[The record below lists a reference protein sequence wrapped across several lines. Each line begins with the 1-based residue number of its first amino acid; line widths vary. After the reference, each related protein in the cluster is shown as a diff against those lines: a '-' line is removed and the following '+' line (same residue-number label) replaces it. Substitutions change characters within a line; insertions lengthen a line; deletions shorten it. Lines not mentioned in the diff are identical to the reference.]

1 MYFTSTL
8 FLLSLVQF
16 APQTQNLFLVAV
28 VAVVAAE
35 VAAVESA
42 VKAEAARFDDTGA
55 FRRSVDTGRDRY
67 RGVEDHIVYSDDP
80 AAYSI
85 EFGHSTKSG
94 THVPGNFVFTN
105 VARRLGR

>member
-1 MYFTSTL
+1 MSVHLKGERF
-8 FLLSLVQF
+8 VRGV
-16 APQTQNLFLVAV
+16 AAGVAV
-28 VAVVAAE
+28 DLPEFAAE
-35 VAAVESA
+35 VAQVES
-42 VKAEAARFDDTGA
+42 
-55 FRRSVDTGRDRY
+55 GRDRY

>member
-1 MYFTSTL
+1 MSVHLKGERF
-8 FLLSLVQF
+8 VRGV
-16 APQTQNLFLVAV
+16 AAGVAV
-28 VAVVAAE
+28 DLPEFAAE

-55 FRRSVDTGRDRY
+55 FRRSVNTGRDRY
-67 RGVEDHIVYSDDP
+67 RGVEDHVVYSDDP

-85 EFGHSTKSG
+85 EFGHSAKDG